1 MSQSVQAASRL
12 RYRRL
17 TCAPFPSTISGSNAR
32 FSHRHRRV
40 TIFHEPPRHDPFAAL
55 RQPNFTVYAVGRLAA
70 TIAMTLLNAAIAWQ
84 VYEISGSAFQL
95 AMLGLARFLPSLG
108 LSLVGG
114 AVADSYDRRRI
125 VMLSQAVPL
134 VASTTLYLATTR
146 GFTDLPLFY
155 GLVLLVALSAAFENP
170 ARQAMLPQV
179 VKKDTF
185 ANAIVVSSTI
195 QSLGFVTGPAVGGL
209 MIAAAGVD
217 GAYMVHMALIGTSIV
232 ALGFLKLR
240 PPEGEPRKVSFAAIK
255 EGVQFVYHR
264 QVLFGAMTLDMFA
277 VIFGGATALL
287 PVYAKDVLEVGPRGY
302 GLLSASLEA
311 GALLMA
317 LAMVF
322 LPPIKQAGR
331 ALLISVAL
339 FGIGTIVFGISR
351 SFPLSLATYM
361 FIGMADQISVV
372 LRQTTVQLSTP
383 DELRGRVSSV
393 NMLFIGAS
401 NQLGAVESGLV
412 AAVTNATFAVV
423 SGGIGCL
430 AVVGAVA
437 AKMPELRRYTITPRV
452 IATSTP
458 VPVSTW
464 AAAAAATSSDDERER
479 LAEL

>member
-1 MSQSVQAASRL
+1 MSGLHALS
-12 RYRRL
+12 
-17 TCAPFPSTISGSNAR
+17 AP
-32 FSHRHRRV
+32 V
-40 TIFHEPPRHDPFAAL
+40 TNPQEPRHDPFAAL
-55 RQPNFTVYAVGRLAA
+55 RQGNFAVYATGRLAA

-114 AVADSYDRRRI
+114 AFADSYDRRRI
-125 VMLSQAVPL
+125 VMLSQLAPL
-134 VASTTLYLATTR
+134 ITSAALYVATVR
-146 GFTDLPLFY
+146 DFTELPLFY

-170 ARQAMLPQV
+170 ARQAMLPQI
-179 VKKDTF
+179 VKKETF
-185 ANAIVVSSTI
+185 ANAIIVSSTI

-217 GAYMVHMALIGTSIV
+217 GAYLVHMGLIV
-232 ALGFLKLR
+232 ASIGALAFLKLR
-240 PPEGEPRKVSFAAIK
+240 PPEGERRTVSFSAIK

-287 PVYAKDVLEVGPRGY
+287 PVYAKDILEVGPRGY

-317 LAMVF
+317 LALVL

-339 FGIGTIVFGISR
+339 FGIGTIVFGVSR

-423 SGGIGCL
+423 SGGAGCL
-430 AVVGAVA
+430 AVVGIVA
-437 AKMPELRRYTITPRV
+437 AKMPELRRYRV
-452 IATSTP
+452 TSRVVFTGTP
-458 VPVSTW
+458 VPASAV
-464 AAAAAATSSDDERER
+464 ALAGAVISSADERER
-479 LAEL
+479 LAGL

>member
-1 MSQSVQAASRL
+1 MGIAVT
-12 RYRRL
+12 YRL
-17 TCAPFPSTISGSNAR
+17 TPQDCCDTLTAHAEHGYRLSQTPSA
-32 FSHRHRRV
+32 
-40 TIFHEPPRHDPFAAL
+40 EPPRHDPFAAL
-55 RQPNFTVYAVGRLAA
+55 RQRNFSIYAGGRLAS
-70 TIAMTLLNAAIAWQ
+70 TMAMTLLNAAIAWQ

-114 AVADSYDRRRI
+114 AVADGHDRRRI
-125 VMLSQAVPL
+125 VMIAQAAPL
-134 VASTTLYLATTR
+134 AASTALFLATR
-146 GFTDLPLFY
+146 AEMAELPLFY
-155 GLVLLVALSAAFENP
+155 AVVLVVALASAFENP

-179 VKKDTF
+179 VKKETF

-195 QSLGFVTGPAVGGL
+195 QSLGFVSGPALGGL
-209 MIAAAGVD
+209 MIASTGVD
-217 GAYMVHMALIGTSIV
+217 GAYLVHMVLIATSIG
-232 ALGFLKLR
+232 ALAVLKLR
-240 PPEGEPRKVSFAAIK
+240 PPEGERRRVSIEAIK
-255 EGVQFVYHR
+255 EGVRFVWHR
-264 QVLFGAMTLDMFA
+264 QVLLGAMTLDMFA

-287 PVYAKDVLEVGPRGY
+287 PIYAKDILKVGPGGY

-311 GALLMA
+311 GALIMA
-317 LAMVF
+317 VALIF

-331 ALLISVAL
+331 ALLITVAL
-339 FGIGTIVFGISR
+339 FGIGTIVFGFSR

-372 LRQTTVQLSTP
+372 LRQTTIQLSTP

-412 AAVTNATFAVV
+412 AAATTATFAVV

-437 AKMPELRRYTITPRV
+437 WRLPGLRQYRITPQATLTSSPV
-452 IATSTP
+452 SIATM
-458 VPVSTW
+458 
-464 AAAAAATSSDDERER
+464 AAAAAVVPSSEDHTRIPGG
-479 LAEL
+479 

>member
-1 MSQSVQAASRL
+1 MTKPAE
-12 RYRRL
+12 
-17 TCAPFPSTISGSNAR
+17 T
-32 FSHRHRRV
+32 
-40 TIFHEPPRHDPFAAL
+40 RHDPFAAL
-55 RQPNFTVYAVGRLAA
+55 RQGNFLVYAVGRLAA

-84 VYEISGSAFQL
+84 VYEISGSPFQL

-114 AVADSYDRRRI
+114 AVADSHDRRRI
-125 VMLSQAVPL
+125 VMMSQVIPL
-134 VASTTLYLATTR
+134 AGSSALYFATTR
-146 GFTDLPLFY
+146 GFDELPVFY
-155 GLVLLVALSAAFENP
+155 GVVLLVALASAFENP
-170 ARQAMLPQV
+170 ARQAMLPQI
-179 VKKDTF
+179 VKKETF

-209 MIAAAGVD
+209 MIAATGVD
-217 GAYMVHMALIGTSIV
+217 GAYLVHMVLIGISIV
-232 ALGFLKLR
+232 ALGFLTLR
-240 PPEGEPRKVSFAAIK
+240 PPEGERRKVSLAAIK

-317 LAMVF
+317 LSLIF

-339 FGIGTIVFGISR
+339 FGIATIVFGISR

-361 FIGMADQISVV
+361 FIGMADQVSVV

-383 DELRGRVSSV
+383 DELRGRVTSV

-437 AKMPELRRYTITPRV
+437 AKMPELRRYQITSRV
-452 IATSTP
+452 VATTTP
-458 VPVSTW
+458 LSVPAM
-464 AAAAAATSSDDERER
+464 AAAALVTPSEDERER
-479 LAEL
+479 LADL